1 MENSTSFPGDI
12 NANLSDTASTGTL
25 KRSVETAGS
34 ALHSSIDKMVDP
46 ANHAVKRVTHVAHEA
61 VNKLSS
67 GATQVADRVSE
78 QAAWVSEAS
87 GRAVDSSKTWIQD
100 KPLEAVGMALA
111 LGFIIG
117 RLTAH

>member
-1 MENSTSFPGDI
+1 MENSTSYPGDHTSGP
-12 NANLSDTASTGTL
+12 ADSGAL
-25 KRSVETAGS
+25 KRGVESAGT

-46 ANHAVKRVTHVAHEA
+46 AIDTVAFATNAAHDA
-61 VNKLSS
+61 VNRLSN

-78 QAAWVSEAS
+78 QAARVSEAS
-87 GRAVDSSKTWIQD
+87 GRAVESSKSWIQD

>member
-1 MENSTSFPGDI
+1 MENSTFNPGDP
-12 NANLSDTASTGTL
+12 TFGTPGSTDSGAL
-25 KRSVETAGS
+25 KGGVESAGS

-46 ANHAVKRVTHVAHEA
+46 ALDTVGRVADIAHEA
-61 VNKLSS
+61 VNRLSS

-78 QAAWVSEAS
+78 QAARVSDMS
-87 GRAVDSSKTWIQD
+87 GRAVESSKSWIQD
-100 KPLEAVGMALA
+100 KPLEAVGLALA

>member
-1 MENSTSFPGDI
+1 MENSTSSPGDQKF
-12 NANLSDTASTGTL
+12 GTSGPL
-25 KRSVETAGS
+25 DSGAFQGSVDSAGS
-34 ALHSSIDKMVDP
+34 ALHSSIDKMADP
-46 ANHAVKRVTHVAHEA
+46 VSDTVGRATHAAHDA
-61 VNKLSS
+61 VNRLAS

-87 GRAVDSSKTWIQD
+87 GRAVESSKSWIQD

>member
-1 MENSTSFPGDI
+1 MENSTSFPGDHS
-12 NANLSDTASTGTL
+12 AGTTDGGAL
-25 KRSVETAGS
+25 KRGVESAGT

-46 ANHAVKRVTHVAHEA
+46 ALDAVGLVTNVAHDA
-61 VNKLSS
+61 VNRLSS

-78 QAAWVSEAS
+78 NATRVSEAS
-87 GRAVDSSKTWIQD
+87 GHAVECSKSWIQD